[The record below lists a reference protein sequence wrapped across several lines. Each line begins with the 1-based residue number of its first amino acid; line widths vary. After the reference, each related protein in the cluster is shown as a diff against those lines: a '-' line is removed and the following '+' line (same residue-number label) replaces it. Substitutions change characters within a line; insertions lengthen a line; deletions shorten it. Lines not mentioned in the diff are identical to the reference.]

1 MLGSPSAV
9 ESLVS
14 KSVLMRFCTAALL
27 SMALLSG
34 CGGDDD
40 PPPNPPTTDGGTNPG
55 NGDGG
60 SNPGDGDGGSNPG
73 DGGNQPEVPP
83 IVEDPVP
90 DPGPVQTDPNN
101 PNNAFIDSDCDGLS
115 DAEEYAIVYGP
126 DKLKT
131 DPGLRDTDGDGIRD
145 GVEVGRTSSVDP
157 NCVFFP
163 DEDPTTVTSPVN
175 PDTDGDG
182 IPDGL
187 EDLNRNGK
195 RDLNETDPTTADS
208 DGDGLLDGEED
219 ANRNGV
225 VSPGETD
232 PRKRDTDGDGAS
244 DGHEV
249 KVMGTNPLKADTDG
263 DGCTDTEEDKNQ
275 NGVVDPGETDPKLP
289 GDCGVDDPDSDGDGI
304 PDSVERATGTDPNN
318 PDTDGDGL
326 PDGVED
332 KNRNG
337 RVDTGETDPRKR
349 DTDCDGLLDGPNQG
363 NFKGE
368 DLNANGIRDATE
380 TDPTNPDTDGDGLLD
395 GVERGVATGAAPVTD
410 CGYVGDADPST
421 TTDPLKADTDGDGIA
436 DGAEDTNQN
445 GRVDPGELNPRDASD
460 GAPGTPA
467 GQACSAS
474 NLRVVTFKEDSGA
487 DIRLA
492 LRPSFGEVVPLVQ
505 GDKTVGFIGY
515 DSASKVTFIAYKRG
529 RVGSSSTPAA
539 DESGIRG
546 ASFSDVSIDYT
557 QTFTTWD
564 GFPAVVA
571 RYTGSSGS
579 QDLKAYTNAL
589 ARSVAS
595 GTTGSLSG
603 SAGASGSF
611 KMQAQY
617 VHRSNDSVVVVLALT
632 PSANYT
638 ETGSL
643 FTMTDTAGGSAL
655 AQFGD
660 ADAVQCETF
669 TASTAVVDFLFVVDD
684 SGSMANSQTYLAQ
697 AANEVE
703 RKLQESS
710 IDWRLGMVTTTY
722 PTSGRTNYKVLRNFT
737 NNINQFKAWLTQNST
752 CSNGQCTNAPAG
764 TTTCSANTQ
773 CWVGING
780 SGTEKPFLA
789 AQQAV
794 QYITASTTTNPNERL
809 RPDAK
814 LVIVVL
820 TDTADF
826 SGGNIN
832 DFINFFA
839 NPTGNPANQKIGVH
853 GIICPYGQTC
863 GQGEDPNNNTRLT
876 DVFEA
881 TGGVYGSIRSE
892 SSITTT
898 INAIVDSVIS
908 SSGYKTLKPPIG
920 ASMRVAVSAVLN
932 PSTCPTKEDLP
943 RSRTHGFDV
952 DGLSGAVSFFGG
964 CRPAQSG
971 QTQAALSYRYWV
983 DRTSNPNGSPL
994 PCSSDRDYH
1003 DPRAPDFCSGKLV
1016 CNRETD
1022 LCECPADCGGGGEP
1036 GQVCNTDR
1044 EVCAWECAPDCGGA
1058 CGAFKTC
1065 DMGSCSCS
1073 CVQSATCAPG
1083 FKFDSSVCG
1092 CVCDTEALGCGSAYN
1107 TDPAT
1112 CSCICKS
1119 DCGGCPANYTCNTS
1133 YCACIPPIN

>member
-1 MLGSPSAV
+1 M
-9 ESLVS
+9 S

-27 SMALLSG
+27 SVALLSG
-34 CGGDDD
+34 CGGDD
-40 PPPNPPTTDGGTNPG
+40 PPPTNPPTNDGGTDP
-55 NGDGG
+55 GDGG
-60 SNPGDGDGGSNPG
+60 TDPG
-73 DGGNQPEVPP
+73 DGGNEPGPEVPP

-90 DPGPVQTDPNN
+90 DPGPVETDPNGG
-101 PNNAFIDSDCDGLS
+101 NNAEIDSDCDGLT
-115 DAEEYAIVYGP
+115 DAEEYATVYGV

-131 DPGLRDTDGDGIRD
+131 DPGRRDTDGDGIRD

-195 RDLNETDPTTADS
+195 RDLHETDPTTSDS

-219 ANRNGV
+219 KNRNGV

-232 PRKRDTDGDGAS
+232 PRKRDTDGDGIA
-244 DGHEV
+244 DGVEV
-249 KVMGTNPLKADTDG
+249 NVMGTNPLKADTDG
-263 DGCTDTEEDKNQ
+263 DGCTDAEEDKNQ
-275 NGVVDPGETDPKLP
+275 NGVKDPGETDPKVA
-289 GDCGVDDPDSDGDGI
+289 GDCGVADPDSDGDGI

-337 RVDTGETDPRKR
+337 RVDTGETDPRKK

-363 NFKGE
+363 TFKGE
-368 DLNANGIRDATE
+368 DLNANGMREATE

-395 GVERGVATGAAPVTD
+395 GVERGVATGAAPVTN

-421 TTDPLKADTDGDGIA
+421 TTDPVKADSDGDGIA
-436 DGAEDTNQN
+436 DGAEDTDQN
-445 GRVDPGELNPRDASD
+445 GRVDPGELNPRDGAD

-467 GQACSAS
+467 GQACSAQ
-474 NLRVVTFKEDSGA
+474 NLRTVSFREESGA

-505 GDKTVGFIGY
+505 GGKTVGFIGY
-515 DSASKVTFIAYKRG
+515 DAGSKVAFIAYKRG
-529 RVGSSSTPAA
+529 RVGTSSTAA
-539 DESGIRG
+539 GDESGIRG
-546 ASFSDVSIDYT
+546 ASFSSVSVDYT

-564 GFPAVVA
+564 NFPAIAA
-571 RYTGSSGS
+571 RYTGSSGA

-589 ARSVAS
+589 ARSLVSGSS
-595 GTTGSLSG
+595 GTLSG

-617 VHRSNDSVVVVLALT
+617 VHRSNSSVLVVLALT
-632 PSANYT
+632 PSDNYN
-638 ETGSL
+638 EAGGL
-643 FTMTDTAGGSAL
+643 FAMADTAGGSAL

-710 IDWRLGMVTTTY
+710 IDWRLGMVTTSYTASNE
-722 PTSGRTNYKVLRNFT
+722 PNYHVLRAFT
-737 NNINQFKAWLTQNST
+737 DNINQFKAWLTQNSVCGANNQ
-752 CSNGQCTNAPAG
+752 CSRVPADTTECTSNR
-764 TTTCSANTQ
+764 Q
-773 CWVGING
+773 CWVDIDG
-780 SGTEKPFLA
+780 SGTEKPFIS
-789 AQQAV
+789 AQRAV
-794 QYITASTTTNPNERL
+794 EYITASTTVDEHERL
-809 RPDAK
+809 RPGAK
-814 LVIVVL
+814 LVVVVL
-820 TDTADF
+820 TDTADR
-826 SGGNIN
+826 SEGNISVYT
-832 DFINFFA
+832 NFFA
-839 NPTGNPANQKIGVH
+839 NPAANPANQTIQVH
-853 GIICPYGQTC
+853 GIICPQGQTC
-863 GQGEDPNNNTRLT
+863 GQNEDPNGNSRLT
-876 DVFEA
+876 DVFQA
-881 TGGVYGSIRSE
+881 TGGVYGSIRDAN
-892 SSITTT
+892 SITTT

-920 ASMRVAVSAVLN
+920 ASMKVAVSAVLDPN
-932 PSTCPTKEDLP
+932 TCPSKADLP

-952 DGLSGAVSFFGG
+952 DGLSRAVSFFGG

-983 DRTSNPNGSPL
+983 DRTANPDGSPP
-994 PCSSDRDYH
+994 PCSSDRDYY
-1003 DPRAPDFCSGKLV
+1003 DANDPDFCRGSLV
-1016 CNRETD
+1016 CNRTTD
-1022 LCECPADCGGGGEP
+1022 LCECPGDCGGGGEP

-1044 EVCAWECAPDCGGA
+1044 SVCDWECAPDCGGA
-1058 CGAFKTC
+1058 CGSFKTC
-1065 DMGSCSCS
+1065 DTATCSCS
-1073 CVQSATCAPG
+1073 CVESATCAPG
-1083 FKFDSSVCG
+1083 FKFDTEACG
-1092 CVCDTEALGCGSAYN
+1092 CVCDTEALGCGSTYN
-1107 TDPAT
+1107 VDPAT
-1112 CSCICKS
+1112 CSCACKP
-1119 DCGGCPANYTCNTS
+1119 DCGGCPDTYTCNTS
-1133 YCACIPPIN
+1133 YCACVPPIN